1 MSRRAKHRRRAS
13 DKPLIVTPLIDVV
26 MVLIIFYLMVGAFVS
41 GDYEDM
47 PLPLAVFG
55 DEVSGGAVYTVN
67 VLTRPGADGVER
79 PAIIVQGRP
88 TSVAELTTDL
98 RIVLSRDPAT
108 VVQLRAARDLPYG
121 AVEPAVR
128 AISQSGVRTMRLV
141 TESAR

>member
-1 MSRRAKHRRRAS
+1 MSQRAKNRRRHS

-47 PLPLAVFG
+47 LLPLAVYG
-55 DEVSGGAVYTVN
+55 DDVSGGAVYTVN
-67 VLTRPGADGVER
+67 VLTRPGEDGVDR

-88 TSVAELTTDL
+88 TSVAELTGDVRALLL
-98 RIVLSRDPAT
+98 REPGT

-121 AVEPAVR
+121 SVEPAVR
-128 AISQSGVRTMRLV
+128 ALAQAGVREMRLV